1 MGTAYEENVKLN
13 GVLYVHRITDTRV
26 TGTNKRNLL
35 MFKKLCGDDFYPRV
49 FLVGTMWD
57 KVKEAEG
64 RAREDEL
71 VRNSEFWG
79 TMVEKGARVMRHWG
93 NRDSAMAILFD
104 LIDRDP
110 KVNAPTVL
118 QVQKEMVDENRTL
131 DETSAGQQF
140 EAELI
145 KQREKHAKEMKQMQ
159 EDIKS
164 YLATNEQ
171 KLAEETQKEKLEL
184 EARIEQSNLDQA
196 MLRKSLQDMQKQQ
209 EDEIERLKAQVEE
222 ERAAY
227 QAKIE
232 RLEAA
237 QSQLPTLDPSSPTA
251 VVLQEQIVQDAADAE
266 ELENDIAAKN
276 KNIRMRLKRK

>member
-1 MGTAYEENVKLN
+1 
-13 GVLYVHRITDTRV
+13 
-26 TGTNKRNLL
+26 

-49 FLVGTMWD
+49 FLIGTKWD

-79 TMVEKGARVMRHWG
+79 TMVEHGARVVRHWG
-93 NRDSAMAILFD
+93 NRNSATAILLD

-145 KQREKHAKEMKQMQ
+145 RQREKHAKEMKQMQ

-164 YLATNEQ
+164 YLAMNEQ

-196 MLRKSLQDMQKQQ
+196 MLRMSLQDMQKQQ

-237 QSQLPTLDPSSPTA
+237 QSQLPTLDPTSPTA
-251 VVLQEQIVQDAADAE
+251 QVLQEQIVQDAADAE

>member
-13 GVLYVHRITDTRV
+13 GVLYLHSMTDARV

-49 FLVGTMWD
+49 FLIGTKWD

-79 TMVEKGARVMRHWG
+79 TMVEHGARVVRHWG
-93 NRDSAMAILFD
+93 NRNSATAILLD

-145 KQREKHAKEMKQMQ
+145 RQREKHAKEMKQMQ

-164 YLATNEQ
+164 YLAMNEQ

-196 MLRKSLQDMQKQQ
+196 MLRMSLQDMQKQQ

-237 QSQLPTLDPSSPTA
+237 QSQLPTLDPTSPTA
-251 VVLQEQIVQDAADAE
+251 QVLQEQIVQDAADAE